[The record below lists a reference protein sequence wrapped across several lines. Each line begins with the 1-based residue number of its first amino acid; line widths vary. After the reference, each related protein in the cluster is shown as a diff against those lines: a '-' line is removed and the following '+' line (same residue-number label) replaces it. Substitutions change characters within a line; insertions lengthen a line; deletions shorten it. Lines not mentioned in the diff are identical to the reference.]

1 MRRISLLI
9 ILFGSSILFSK
20 AGIKSWKRSSWFG
33 YFYETQGGWTYT
45 EKFEWI
51 YPESSISDENMWFY
65 TPDIEWCWMD
75 LNVGNFFYSE
85 RFQEWVYCNEENLF
99 YDFELSQ
106 YFSFDEYFRNNW
118 RLRLFTPTQI
128 TKTSHGYFIV
138 DCWHHRI
145 LFSKK
150 NHSNLFKW
158 QVIDDNVAGPHSI
171 ISIGNKIVYE
181 DTGRG
186 NLITK
191 TFDGDIFSQS
201 NIINGIGVRPH
212 KIIYDSENNLSLVLN
227 SGNRTLSLVDF
238 DSKDHKLVNT
248 LDLDFLGDT
257 YSRSISLINGL
268 LYFASGPN
276 QITETIYDK
285 DSIFVVGKY
294 PVPEGFE
301 SMNDIFKS
309 SNGWIYFTAT
319 SNSKIVRA
327 KSFSEFSKGDYED
340 ISDIL
345 GIEGNPYYLSEF
357 DQKVYVTEIAESSA
371 IIWFKDNI
379 GSEIIEFGRLMD
391 FGAPN
396 KQDFLRKALLPL

>member
-1 MRRISLLI
+1 MDTATTDADRPQEGDLI
-9 ILFGSSILFSK
+9 YHPI
-20 AGIKSWKRSSWFG
+20 
-33 YFYETQGGWTYT
+33 
-45 EKFEWI
+45 
-51 YPESSISDENMWFY
+51 
-65 TPDIEWCWMD
+65 
-75 LNVGNFFYSE
+75 
-85 RFQEWVYCNEENLF
+85 
-99 YDFELSQ
+99 
-106 YFSFDEYFRNNW
+106 
-118 RLRLFTPTQI
+118 I
-128 TKTSHGYFIV
+128 TKIFEVAFV
-138 DCWHHRI
+138 DHDEPFYQ
-145 LFSKK
+145 L
-150 NHSNLFKW
+150 
-158 QVIDDNVAGPHSI
+158 DNNPVY
-171 ISIGNKIVYE
+171 KIRCKQFEYSQE
-181 DTGRG
+181 AIDTGMVSYDPA
-186 NLITK
+186 NYSFTK
-191 TFDGDIFSQS
+191 TFDCDIFSQS
-201 NIINGIGVRPH
+201 NIIHGIGVRPH

-327 KSFSEFSKGDYED
+327 RSFSEFSKGDYED
-340 ISDIL
+340 ISDKL

-379 GSEIIEFGRLMD
+379 GSEIIEFGRLMN

-396 KQDFLRKALLPL
+396 KQDFLRKALLQL